1 MMKYFPKK
9 RVSPKASTP
18 ERRLVLHAVPVF
30 LSVALLMQAAPVKA
44 FYQPVPAAITV
55 NAQQMPITGT
65 VTDNDNTTLPGV
77 NIIIKGTNTGTVTN
91 QDGTYQ
97 INAEPGATLVFSMVG
112 FATKEFVVGNQQQ
125 INIKLLASENQLN
138 EVMVVGYGSKNKSTF
153 TGSAVT
159 LNAEDLN
166 ESSLSVANL
175 LQGRAAGV
183 QVTQNNGTPGAA
195 LSIRIR
201 GTNSLNANSEPLYV
215 IDGFPVSDQVGF
227 SLNPDDIASITILKD
242 AASTAIY
249 GARGANGVVII
260 TTKSGANRK
269 SNLSV
274 HSYVGIQHV
283 VNQFDLMNGYQN
295 ALRINSIAEQQ
306 GNTIP
311 YSAGRLDSLQQ
322 GIIGADWQD
331 EVFRT
336 ARVQNHNISFAGG
349 NNKTNI
355 FSSFDYLDQQGV
367 VVHSGYTR
375 IGGRVNLNHAVNDK
389 LKMSARVFGNYGT
402 QNDLPLAPS
411 TINGF
416 LKQVLK
422 ANPASTFDSGVTPDR
437 DARNP
442 LHFLEAVD
450 RENTTYRTQAYYS
463 LQYELL
469 KGLVLQTDL
478 GADLTHTEAS
488 YFAPS
493 TVPTASGTNGQGSF
507 TNIDERDM
515 IINPTAHYT
524 FSRGNNNLKLLAGYN
539 GQKYTYREV
548 GTSATN
554 FSSNELG
561 YENLGTA
568 QQFSSYSGRTQIK
581 RKSWF
586 GRIDYDYKNKY
597 IFTGTY
603 RIDGSSVFGENNKL
617 GYFPSVAVAWNFGE
631 EDVIKN
637 SGIFS
642 AGKLRASYGIT
653 GNDRISSGIS
663 LATFSSD
670 NSTKY
675 TFDGVSTVTGIAI
688 TRLSNQ
694 DLKWEETNA
703 LDLGLDLG
711 FFQNRVII
719 EADYYTKTTKDLLLD
734 RSISPSTG
742 FLTRFGNAGEVSNKG
757 FEFFLQTTNIRN
769 SNFNWNSTFSY
780 AVNKNRVESLGANNS
795 DIYVG
800 SFKPDG
806 AANFESPFIIRVGEP
821 IGAIYGYIYDGII
834 QENDP
839 VLATTHPNAE
849 SGDPKFVDV
858 NEDGIVNAEDR
869 VILGSGVPKVN
880 LGFTNNFTYK
890 GLDLNIVLQG
900 QTGGKLLNV
909 QKEDL
914 LNPISE
920 GNGLAQL
927 VTDTWSETNTS
938 GSIPARGFYGNAH
951 GGWVNSRFVESS
963 DYVRLKNITLGYT
976 IPEVITQRF
985 GVSVLNVYLNAQNLL
1000 TWTNYSGLDP
1010 EVGNLVDN
1018 SQQNR
1023 NVARGIDFNAYPVNK
1038 MYLLGIKLTF

>member
-1 MMKYFPKK
+1 MMKCFPKK
-9 RVSPKASTP
+9 GVPQKASTSK
-18 ERRLVLHAVPVF
+18 RRLGLHTVPVI
-30 LSVALLMQAAPVKA
+30 LSVVFLMQAASVKA
-44 FYQPVPAAITV
+44 IDKNSFETLISAKLLQ
-55 NAQQMPITGT
+55 PITGT
-65 VTDNDNTTLPGV
+65 VTGDDNTTLPGV
-77 NIIIKGTNTGTVTN
+77 NIIIKGTTTGTITN

-97 INAEPGATLVFSMVG
+97 INADPGATLVFSMIG
-112 FATKEFVVGNQQQ
+112 FGAKEIVVGNQQL
-125 INIKLLASENQLN
+125 INVKLVSATDQLN

-159 LNAEDLN
+159 LDAKDLN
-166 ESSLSVANL
+166 QSSLSMANL

-195 LSIRIR
+195 LSVRIR

-249 GARGANGVVII
+249 GARGANGVILV
-260 TTKSGANRK
+260 TTKSGANKK
-269 SNLSV
+269 SSLSV
-274 HSYVGIQHV
+274 HSYMGVQKV

-295 ALRINSIAEQQ
+295 ALRINDIAQQ
-306 GNTIP
+306 EGSTIP
-311 YSAGRLDSLQQ
+311 YSTGRLDSLQQ
-322 GIIGADWQD
+322 GILGTNWQN

-336 ARVQNHNISFAGG
+336 ARVQNHNISFEGG

-389 LKMSARVFGNYGT
+389 LRMSARVFGNYGI

-422 ANPASTFDSGVTPDR
+422 ANPASTFDSGISAVR
-437 DARNP
+437 DAQNP
-442 LHFLEAVD
+442 LHFFQAED

-463 LQYELL
+463 LQYEFI

-478 GADLTHTEAS
+478 GADLSHTEAS

-493 TVPTASGTNGQGSF
+493 TVPNAAGTNGRGSF

-515 IINPTAHYT
+515 IINPTAHYAFT
-524 FSRGNNNLKLLAGYN
+524 QGNNNFKLLAGYN
-539 GQKYTYREV
+539 GQQYTYREV
-548 GTSATN
+548 GTAATN
-554 FSSNELG
+554 FSSDELG
-561 YENLGTA
+561 YDNLGTA

-586 GRIDYDYKNKY
+586 GRVDYDYKNKY

-617 GYFPSVAVAWNFGE
+617 GYFPSAAVAWNFGE
-631 EDVIKN
+631 EDFIKN
-637 SGIFS
+637 NGILGS
-642 AGKLRASYGIT
+642 GKLRASYGIT

-675 TFDGVSTVTGIAI
+675 TFDGVSTVSGIAI
-688 TRLSNQ
+688 TRLSNPE
-694 DLKWEETNA
+694 LKWEETQA
-703 LDLGLDLG
+703 FDLGLDFGL
-711 FFQNRVII
+711 FDNRIII
-719 EADYYTKTTKDLLLD
+719 EADYYTKQTKDLLLD

-742 FLTRFGNAGEVSNKG
+742 FQTRFGNSGEVSNKG
-757 FEFFLQTTNIRN
+757 FEFFLQTNNIR
-769 SNFNWNSTFSY
+769 STAFNWNSTFSY
-780 AVNKNRVESLGANNS
+780 AINKNRVESLGTNNS

-806 AANFESPFIIRVGEP
+806 AANFESPFIIQVGQP
-821 IGAIYGYIYDGII
+821 IGAIYGYLYDGII

-839 VLATTHPNAE
+839 VLTTTHPNAE
-849 SGDPKFVDV
+849 AGDPKFVDV
-858 NEDGIVNAEDR
+858 NEDGIVSAEDR
-869 VILGSGVPKVN
+869 VILGTGVPKVN
-880 LGFTNNFTYK
+880 LGFTNSFSYK
-890 GLDLNIVLQG
+890 GLDLSIVLQG

-909 QKEDL
+909 QKADL

-927 VTDTWSETNTS
+927 VTDTWSETNTT
-938 GSIPARGFYGNAH
+938 GSVPARGFYGNAH

-963 DYVRLKNITLGYT
+963 DYLRVKNITLGYT
-976 IPEVITQRF
+976 IPTIITQKF
-985 GVSVLNVYLNAQNLL
+985 GVSVLNFYLNAQNLL

-1010 EVGNLVDN
+1010 EIGNLVDN

-1038 MYLLGIKLTF
+1038 MYLFGVKLTF